1 MELLENHWLD
11 IAVILIQCGALKIA
25 YDYVKK
31 FVKKQD
37 ARDDAVRSL
46 LRTEIINICHKSM
59 ERGYIAIY
67 NLENVIDM
75 YKSYK
80 ALDGNGA
87 IDTIYEQ
94 TIVLPHSLP
103 EGTEKA

>member
-1 MELLENHWLD
+1 MELLEKHWFD
-11 IAVILIQCGALKIA
+11 IAVILLQCGVLKIA
-25 YDYVKK
+25 YAYVKN

-46 LRTEIINICHKSM
+46 LRTEIINVCHKSM
-59 ERGYIAIY
+59 ENGYIAIY

-94 TIVLPHSLP
+94 AIELPHSLP
-103 EGTEKA
+103 EWEKKR